1 MVSLSRA
8 ILVFHQTNIS
18 HTKWNPA
25 YTSYN
30 FIMFGAA
37 ETSAACVCACIPI
50 ARPFFVK
57 AGQFATRSINMSS
70 IRALISK
77 TNLSSEAT
85 QRGPLDSISRNTSSN
100 DKISRTV
107 EIDMDSMPLTKTS
120 SANRSLDRANVLG
133 YTENHETPATGR
145 AWAWGPHVT

>member
-37 ETSAACVCACIPI
+37 ESSAACLCACIPVT
-50 ARPFFVK
+50 RPFFIK
-57 AGQFATRSINMSS
+57 AGQIATRSMNMSS

-77 TNLSSEAT
+77 TNLSLQAT
-85 QRGPLDSISRNTSSN
+85 QGVSLDSTSRNISKN

-107 EIDMDSMPLTKTS
+107 EIGLDSMPLKETS
-120 SANRSLDRANVLG
+120 SANHPLDRANILG
-133 YTENHETPATGR
+133 YTESHETPATGR
-145 AWAWGPHVT
+145 AWE